1 VTDPDWAHYA
11 DRLARARELN
21 ARARPNMA
29 LAIFERLVSELD
41 ALEAVNLT
49 VDDRGRVATFMCQAL
64 VGQAGALHTDS
75 AGLPRAL
82 ALLDR
87 AAALASDADEADI
100 IGSIE
105 GQRGFLLARAGDMD
119 GAWRAIT
126 RGLAGVSK
134 ENHRERAIGFMNR
147 GNAAAE
153 LGDVRGAL
161 SDYRTAHHHAR
172 ALGNELYIGLSMH
185 NVGYAK
191 HMLGDLPGALSAMDD
206 ARQHVPE
213 QDDGIPLLGKAEVLV
228 EAGLWTEA
236 DAALADAIPQLQRAG
251 LRLDRA
257 EAEYFRARTLLGLER
272 YPDAKRWAA
281 LARRHFE
288 SGGHASWA
296 VVARVLELE
305 IELSRARSR
314 GVPSARTCRR
324 RALEALDV
332 ADRGS
337 ATGAV
342 LGREPSVGA
351 RLIAVQWLVSAG
363 DVEAARG
370 VLAEVPSNLQGA
382 PLTLRVQRY
391 AVAAE
396 LAFAAGDRRTGLRAV
411 KRGFG
416 ILAEHRARL
425 GSVDSVAAAAVHGV
439 GLNWTDVAAARATG
453 RASAVF
459 DAVERGRATFAGA
472 ARVTPPED
480 PESAELL
487 ATARALLARA
497 RELPVDTDPAAVRE
511 RAELH
516 RRARVLQDRLRERS
530 WQRAGDAEV
539 AHAVTSREL
548 VGLLRERG
556 DGAVVADYAVF
567 GGRVLAVRADGTGMR
582 LLDLADAAEVTERV
596 RRVRADLQIASNE
609 LIPPPLHAVAVTS
622 LTTGLRRLD
631 DLLVRPLG
639 ADADLYVAARD
650 PLIALPWSSFPSRRG
665 LRTAVNSHVSR
676 GRASDGDGR
685 VPRVLAVA
693 GPGVPHADREVLA
706 VADGWHR
713 GTALTGADAS
723 AESVRR
729 AFEDHDVV
737 HLAAHGRHDADNP
750 LFACIELADGPLF
763 AHELDGLHLPQ
774 SVVVLSA
781 CEVGGVT
788 PGLGGEV
795 LGLTSVLLRLGAR
808 AVVASVAPLPDV
820 VAAELMPRLHAEL
833 RASDDPEGALALA
846 LADVDEP
853 VPLVCFSSVA
863 GLAEVPA

>member
-1 VTDPDWAHYA
+1 MKSLLVRALVTRSTAVDAVRG
-11 DRLARARELN
+11 DRSET
-21 ARARPNMA
+21 
-29 LAIFERLVSELD
+29 LAI
-41 ALEAVNLT
+41 
-49 VDDRGRVATFMCQAL
+49 
-64 VGQAGALHTDS
+64 
-75 AGLPRAL
+75 
-82 ALLDR
+82 LDR
-87 AAALASDADEADI
+87 AAELAVALGDSELVAVVD
-100 IGSIE
+100 
-105 GQRGFLLARAGDMD
+105 GQRGLILLRT
-119 GAWRAIT
+119 GAPSLALPRFTAAVDALPANRHRDLAIT
-126 RGLAGVSK
+126 L
-134 ENHRERAIGFMNR
+134 INR
-147 GNAAAE
+147 GSASIE
-153 LGDVRGAL
+153 LGDVKTGL
-161 SDYRTAHHHAR
+161 SDYIEALAHAH
-172 ALGNELYIGLSMH
+172 ELRHDYYIAFAEH

-191 HMLGDLPGALSAMDD
+191 SLLGDLPGALADMDRSYQQ
-206 ARQHVPE
+206 APE

-236 DAALADAIPQLQRAG
+236 DAALAEAIPQLQRAG

-288 SGGHASWA
+288 AGGHASWA

-305 IELSRARSR
+305 IELSRARKE

-337 ATGAV
+337 TTGAV
-342 LGREPSVGA
+342 LGREPTVGA
-351 RLIAVQWLVSAG
+351 RLIAVQWLLSAG
-363 DVEAARG
+363 DIEAARG
-370 VLAEVPSNLQGA
+370 VLAEVPSNLRGA

-396 LAFAAGDRRTGLRAV
+396 LAFAAGDRPAGLRAV

-425 GSVDSVAAAAVHGV
+425 GSVDSVAAAAVHAV

-497 RELPVDTDPAAVRE
+497 RELPVDTDPAAARE
-511 RAELH
+511 RDDLH
-516 RRARVLQDRLRERS
+516 RRARALQDRLRERS
-530 WQRAGDAEV
+530 WQRTGDAEV
-539 AHAVTSREL
+539 AHAVTSRE
-548 VGLLRERG
+548 VVRLLAGRG
-556 DGAVVADYAVF
+556 DGAVVADYAVV
-567 GGRVLAVRADGTGMR
+567 GGRVLAVRIDARGTR
-582 LLDLADAAEVTERV
+582 LVDLADAVEVTERI

-609 LIPPPLHAVAVTS
+609 LIPPPLHQVAVAS
-622 LTTGLRRLD
+622 LNTGLRRLD
-631 DLLVRPLG
+631 DLLVRPL
-639 ADADLYVAARD
+639 AAESDLYVAARD

-665 LRTAVNSHVSR
+665 RRTAVNSHVAR
-676 GRASDGDGR
+676 GRAADGDGR
-685 VPRVLAVA
+685 APRVLAVA
-693 GPGVPHADREVLA
+693 GPGVQHADREVLD
-706 VADGWHR
+706 VAGGWER

-723 AESVRR
+723 TDAVRR

-763 AHELDGLHLPQ
+763 AHELDGLHLPR

-808 AVVASVAPLPDV
+808 AVIASVAPLPDV
-820 VAAELMPRLHAEL
+820 VAAEIMPRLHAEL

-846 LADVDEP
+846 LADVAEP

-863 GLAEVPA
+863 GLAPE

>member
-1 VTDPDWAHYA
+1 MTDPDWDHYA

-21 ARARPNMA
+21 ARARASMA
-29 LAIFERLVSELD
+29 SAVFEDLVRQLD
-41 ALEAVNLT
+41 ALEVADLT
-49 VDDRGRVATFMCQAL
+49 PEGQGRAATLTCQAL
-64 VGQAGALHTDS
+64 VGQAGALHSDTT
-75 AGLPRAL
+75 GLPRAL

-87 AAALASDADEADI
+87 AATLAPLADERDI

-105 GQRGFLLARAGDMD
+105 GQRGFLLARAGDME
-119 GAWRAIT
+119 GARTAIT
-126 RGLAGVSK
+126 RGLAGVSRD
-134 ENHRERAIGFMNR
+134 NHRERAISLLNR
-147 GNAAAE
+147 GNAAVE

-161 SDYRTAHHHAR
+161 DDYRTAHEHAR
-172 ALGNELYIGLSMH
+172 ALGQELYVALAMH

-191 HMLGDLPGALSAMDD
+191 HLLGDLPGALSAMDE
-206 ARQHVPE
+206 ARRHAPE

-236 DAALADAIPQLQRAG
+236 DGALTEAIPQLQRAR

-272 YPDAKRWAA
+272 YPEAKRWAA

-288 SGGHASWA
+288 AGGHASWT

-305 IELSRARSR
+305 IELARARKE
-314 GVPSARTCRR
+314 GLPSARTCRR

-396 LAFAAGDRRTGLRAV
+396 LAFTAGDRPAGLRAV

-425 GSVDSVAAAAVHGV
+425 GSVDSVAAAAVHAV
-439 GLNWTDVAAARATG
+439 ALNWTDVAAARGTG

-511 RAELH
+511 RADLH

-548 VGLLRERG
+548 VRLLGERG
-556 DGAVVADYAVF
+556 DGAVVADFVVF
-567 GGRVLAVRADGTGMR
+567 GGRVLAVRADARGMR
-582 LLDLADAAEVTERV
+582 LFDLADAADVTEKV

-609 LIPPPLHAVAVTS
+609 LIPAPLHAVAVAS

-631 DLLVRPLG
+631 DLLVRPL
-639 ADADLYVAARD
+639 AAEADLYVAARD
-650 PLIALPWSSFPSRRG
+650 PLIGLPWSAFPSRRG
-665 LRTAVNSHVSR
+665 LRTAVNSHVAR

-685 VPRVLAVA
+685 EPRVLAVA
-693 GPGVPHADREVLA
+693 GPGVVHADREALA
-706 VADGWHR
+706 VADGWQQA
-713 GTALTGADAS
+713 TALTGADAS
-723 AESVRR
+723 TDSVRR

-808 AVVASVAPLPDV
+808 AVIASVAPLPDV
-820 VAAELMPRLHAEL
+820 VAADLMPRLHAEL

-846 LADVDEP
+846 LADADEP

-863 GLAEVPA
+863 GLAAVSA

>member
-1 VTDPDWAHYA
+1 MGLVEAQRGNLLLRAGDP
-11 DRLARARELN
+11 RSAR
-21 ARARPNMA
+21 RAFN
-29 LAIFERLVSELD
+29 
-41 ALEAVNLT
+41 
-49 VDDRGRVATFMCQAL
+49 
-64 VGQAGALHTDS
+64 
-75 AGLPRAL
+75 RAL
-82 ALLDR
+82 AALPSADDR
-87 AAALASDADEADI
+87 A
-100 IGSIE
+100 
-105 GQRGFLLARAGDMD
+105 
-119 GAWRAIT
+119 RAIA
-126 RGLAGVSK
+126 LL
-134 ENHRERAIGFMNR
+134 NR
-147 GNAAAE
+147 GSAAAE
-153 LGDVRGAL
+153 LGDVTAAL
-161 SDYRTAHHHAR
+161 ADYQTAYAHSA
-172 ALGNELYIGLSMH
+172 ALGHDYFIGLSLH
-185 NVGYAK
+185 NVGSAT
-191 HMLGDLPGALSAMDD
+191 HLLGDLPGALTAMDD
-206 ARQHVPE
+206 ARRHAPE

-236 DAALADAIPQLQRAG
+236 NAALADAIPQLQRAG

-257 EAEYFRARTLLGLER
+257 EAEYFRARTLLGLRR

-281 LARRHFE
+281 LARRHFQA
-288 SGGHASWA
+288 GGHASWA

-305 IELSRARSR
+305 IELSRARSQ
-314 GVPSARTCRR
+314 GVPSARACRR

-332 ADRGS
+332 ADQGS

-370 VLAEVPSNLQGA
+370 VLAEVPANLQGA
-382 PLTLRVQRY
+382 PVSLRVQRS

-396 LAFAAGDRRTGLRAV
+396 LAFAAGDRPAGLRAV

-439 GLNWTDVAAARATG
+439 SLNWTDVAAAQATG

-472 ARVTPPED
+472 ARVTPPDD

-497 RELPVDTDPAAVRE
+497 RELPVDTDPAAARE
-511 RAELH
+511 RADLH

-530 WQRAGDAEV
+530 WQRTGDAEV

-548 VGLLRERG
+548 VRLLRGRG
-556 DGAVVADYAVF
+556 DGAVVADYIVAD
-567 GGRVLAVRADGTGMR
+567 GRVLAVRADGRGMR
-582 LLDLADAAEVTERV
+582 LLDLADAAHVAERV
-596 RRVRADLQIASNE
+596 RRIRADLQIVSNE
-609 LIPPPLHAVAVTS
+609 LIPHPLHDVAVAS
-622 LTTGLRRLD
+622 LAAGLRRLD

-639 ADADLYVAARD
+639 AESDLYVAARD

-665 LRTAVNSHVSR
+665 LRTAVNSHVAR
-676 GRASDGDGR
+676 GRVSDGDDR
-685 VPRVLAVA
+685 EPRVLAVA
-693 GPGVPHADREVLA
+693 GPGVPHADREA
-706 VADGWHR
+706 ESVARGWAR
-713 GTALTGADAS
+713 GAALTGAEAS
-723 AESVRR
+723 TESVRR
-729 AFEDHDVV
+729 ALADHDVV

-763 AHELDGLHLPQ
+763 AHELDGLHLPR

-781 CEVGGVT
+781 CEVGGSS

-808 AVVASVAPLPDV
+808 AVVASVAPLPDA
-820 VAAELMPRLHAEL
+820 VAADVMPRLHAEL
-833 RASDDPEGALALA
+833 RASDDPEAALAVA
-846 LADVDEP
+846 LSDVDEP

-863 GLAEVPA
+863 GLSPA

>member
-1 VTDPDWAHYA
+1 
-11 DRLARARELN
+11 
-21 ARARPNMA
+21 MG
-29 LAIFERLVSELD
+29 
-41 ALEAVNLT
+41 AV
-49 VDDRGRVATFMCQAL
+49 
-64 VGQAGALHTDS
+64 
-75 AGLPRAL
+75 
-82 ALLDR
+82 
-87 AAALASDADEADI
+87 
-100 IGSIE
+100 E
-105 GQRGFLLARAGDMD
+105 GQRGLLFLRSGD
-119 GAWRAIT
+119 AQQAHRAIT
-126 RGLAGVSK
+126 RALASVSHD
-134 ENHRERAIGFMNR
+134 NHRDRAISLLNR
-147 GNAAAE
+147 GSAAAE
-153 LGDVRGAL
+153 LGDVQGAL
-161 SDYRTAHHHAR
+161 KDYQAALEHATALDQ
-172 ALGNELYIGLSMH
+172 ALYVALALH
-185 NVGYAK
+185 NVGYAQ
-191 HMLGDLPGALSAMDD
+191 HLLGDVPAALSAMDR
-206 ARQHVPE
+206 ALGVAPE
-213 QDDGIPLLGKAEVLV
+213 RDDGIPLLGKAEVLV

-305 IELSRARSR
+305 IELSRARSQ

-396 LAFAAGDRRTGLRAV
+396 LAFAAGDRRAGLRAV